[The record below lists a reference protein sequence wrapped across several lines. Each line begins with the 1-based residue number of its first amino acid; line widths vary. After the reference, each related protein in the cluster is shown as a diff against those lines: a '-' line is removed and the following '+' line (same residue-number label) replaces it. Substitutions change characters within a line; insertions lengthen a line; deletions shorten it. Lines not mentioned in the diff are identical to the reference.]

1 MMRWLSCFLFLLLCA
16 CSGKNDVPAGVLDRS
31 KMENVMWDMIQA
43 DQYYREYLIRDSVG
57 KDIKQVRYA
66 LYEEVFKIHKISR
79 ATFDKSY
86 DYYSSRP
93 KLMKDIFDSLSASGN
108 RRLQDFYKPA
118 IPANDSGSVR
128 KLKPRLDS
136 SRAK

>member
-1 MMRWLSCFLFLLLCA
+1 MMRWFGCFLFLVLVA
-16 CSGKNDVPAGVLDRS
+16 CSGKNDTPPDVLERK
-31 KMENVMWDMIQA
+31 KMESLMWDMIQA

-57 KDIKQVRYA
+57 KDIQQMRYN

-79 ATFDKSY
+79 ATFEKSY
-86 DYYSSRP
+86 DYYSNRP
-93 KLMKDIFDSLSASGN
+93 KLMKDIFDSLSANGN
-108 RRLQDFYKPA
+108 RKLQDFYKPA
-118 IPANDSGSVR
+118 ITVNDSVGLR

>member
-1 MMRWLSCFLFLLLCA
+1 MMRWFGCFLFLVLVA
-16 CSGKNDVPAGVLDRS
+16 CSGKNDTPPDVLERK
-31 KMENVMWDMIQA
+31 KMESLMWDMIQA

-57 KDIKQVRYA
+57 KDIQLMRYN

-79 ATFDKSY
+79 ATFEKSY
-86 DYYSSRP
+86 DYYSNRP
-93 KLMKDIFDSLSASGN
+93 KLMKDIFDSLSANGN
-108 RRLQDFYKPA
+108 RKLQDFYKPA
-118 IPANDSGSVR
+118 ITVNDSVGLR

>member
-1 MMRWLSCFLFLLLCA
+1 MLLA
-16 CSGKNDVPAGVLDRS
+16 CSSKNDIPADVLERK
-31 KMENVMWDMIQA
+31 KMESLMWDMIQA

-57 KDIKQVRYA
+57 KDIQQMRYN

-79 ATFDKSY
+79 ATFEKSY
-86 DYYSSRP
+86 DYYSNRP
-93 KLMKDIFDSLSASGN
+93 KLMKDIFDSLSANGN
-108 RRLQDFYKPA
+108 RKLQDFYKPA
-118 IPANDSGSVR
+118 ITVNDSVGLR

>member
-1 MMRWLSCFLFLLLCA
+1 MTRWLVWFLFLVLSA
-16 CSGKNDVPAGVLDRS
+16 CSGKNDVPTGVLERQR
-31 KMENVMWDMIQA
+31 MEDVMWDMIQA

-57 KDIKQVRYA
+57 KDIQQMRYN

-86 DYYSSRP
+86 DYYSNRP
-93 KLMKDIFDSLSASGN
+93 KLMKDIFDSLSANGN
-108 RRLQDFYKPA
+108 RKLQDFYKPA
-118 IPANDSGSVR
+118 IPANDSANIR